1 MSEIYTSEKPLE
13 GMKKVFEMTREELW
27 NLQQKMRDTLRSVR
41 GEWQDEKY
49 QEVVRMVSE
58 INAEIAAR
66 VEDIDRMERHVGRT
80 LEHLQDYR
88 RS

>member
-1 MSEIYTSEKPLE
+1 MSEIYTSEKTLE

-27 NLQQKMRDTLRSVR
+27 NLQQKMPPTLRSVR

>member
-1 MSEIYTSEKPLE
+1 
-13 GMKKVFEMTREELW
+13 
-27 NLQQKMRDTLRSVR
+27 MRDTLRSVR

>member
-1 MSEIYTSEKPLE
+1 MSEIYTSEKRLE

>member
-1 MSEIYTSEKPLE
+1 MSEIYTSEKTLE
-13 GMKKVFEMTREELW
+13 VMKKVFEMTREELW

>member
-1 MSEIYTSEKPLE
+1 MSEIYTYEKTLE

>member
-1 MSEIYTSEKPLE
+1 MSEIYTSEKTLE
-13 GMKKVFEMTREELW
+13 GMKKVFEMMREELW